1 MSYAKN
7 TKVPIERSQG
17 EIRKILTK
25 HGATG
30 FAFAENDSLAQ
41 VIFELKGY
49 RIKFNLPMPCPPNKN
64 STEASKK
71 FYFQLCKSKWRSLV
85 LAIKAKMEC
94 VQSGITTIEQEFL
107 AHIVLPNGITVGHHT
122 IPQLKESYESNKMPT
137 LLEFSK

>member
-30 FAFAENDSLAQ
+30 FAFAENEGLAQ
-41 VIFELKGY
+41 VIFEIKGF
-49 RIKFNLPMPCPPNKN
+49 RVKFNLPMPCPPKQN
-64 STEASKK
+64 STEVSKR
-71 FYFQLCKSKWRSLV
+71 FYHQLCRTKWRSLV

-94 VQSGITTIEQEFL
+94 VESGITTIEQEFL
-107 AHIVLPNGITVGHHT
+107 AHIVLPNGRTVGHHA
-122 IPQLKESYESNKMPT
+122 IPQLRDAYELKKMPA